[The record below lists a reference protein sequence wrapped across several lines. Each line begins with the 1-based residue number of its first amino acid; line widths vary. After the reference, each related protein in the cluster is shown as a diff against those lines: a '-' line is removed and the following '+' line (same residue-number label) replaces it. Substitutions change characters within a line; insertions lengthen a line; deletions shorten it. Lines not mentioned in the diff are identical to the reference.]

1 MSMEIN
7 DDELARLNALDN
19 WIFGSSDDL
28 VDDPVAE
35 RPNPFLVSKSPTT
48 FNNLIAY
55 HRPEVGGGADTDDE
69 EFNFHFSTESYQA
82 KVSNLPDRGG
92 RSKEVIVTFED
103 FEQEEQFSCLLLTH
117 HIKNVITAT
126 VSPRTRKRSLEF
138 VFADIHKDDE
148 VSFTTCCES
157 LNVREHVLRTRVH
170 YEYFLRW
177 VICEDMPM
185 LTLPLHEDLINEVMY
200 RAGTTGLAV
209 AKLAW
214 SNPGIRYEDIHQRL
228 SAIYLPKDLVAAV
241 RELER
246 YGNIAKR
253 GDSIYFVGRN
263 PQAGDF
269 TEIQRTHKRSPV
281 IWSRLW

>member
-1 MSMEIN
+1 MTMEAG
-7 DDELARLNALDN
+7 DELERLNALDN
-19 WIFGSSDDL
+19 WIFGSADDL
-28 VDDPVAE
+28 VDDSVAQ
-35 RPNPFLVSKSPTT
+35 RPNPFLVSKGPTT
-48 FNNLIAY
+48 LNHLAAY
-55 HRPEVGGGADTDDE
+55 HRPEMDRGPHDHDE
-69 EFNFHFSTESYQA
+69 EFNFHFSKESYQA
-82 KVSNLPDRGG
+82 AVSNLSDGGG

-103 FEQEEQFSCLLLTH
+103 FEQEEQFACLLLTH
-117 HIKNVITAT
+117 HIKNVISAT
-126 VSPRTRKRSLEF
+126 KSPRTRKRSLEF
-138 VFADIHKDDE
+138 VFADMHKADE

-185 LTLPLHEDLINEVMY
+185 LTLPLHDDLINEVMY

-214 SNPGIRYEDIHQRL
+214 SNPGIRYEDIYQRL
-228 SAIYLPKDLVAAV
+228 RPSYLPKDLIAAV
-241 RELER
+241 RELVNC
-246 YGNIAKR
+246 GSLAKR
-253 GDSIYFVGRN
+253 GDSMYFTGRN

-269 TEIQRTHKRSPV
+269 TEIQRSHKRSPV